1 MKSLNHYHGYVVGAT
16 GEGPDGMICVEEHIP
31 PDVFPLPEYISQR
44 GSYTEMDCRFLCKE
58 LAEIIQ
64 TMHREGMAHR
74 NLHMENV
81 LSDIFV
87 RKGILLYSKF
97 AAGILMIFRRSFV
110 AIIGVYRAK

>member
-1 MKSLNHYHGYVVGAT
+1 MESNQFWIDGALQLPIVVMKSLNHYHGYVVGAT

-87 RKGILLYSKF
+87 RKEISLYS
-97 AAGILMIFRRSFV
+97 
-110 AIIGVYRAK
+110 